1 MLLQEFF
8 TNSNYSNIIKKEDAV
23 SYGLSV
29 EMLYD
34 EDEKIPKEFKCLYIS
49 KTCDELFFVL
59 DGREYDL
66 TELCKKWDRKIS
78 AFMTF
83 GSKNKEVLRKLKY
96 NAIQIILY
104 ENPVIDR
111 SEEGSLNVTR
121 KILLPCTFKGN
132 GMIEIKDDEAVGIPF
147 YLIPAG
153 DFKVNEKFTSQLN
166 DCLPEDEK
174 GEFEFLS
181 LERKLVQK
189 RVDDNNVLKKNFIKE
204 EFDKIKEWLNTNVD
218 TIS

>member
-8 TNSNYSNIIKKEDAV
+8 TKNNYSNIIKKEDAV

-29 EMLYD
+29 GMLYD
-34 EDEKIPKEFKCLYIS
+34 EDEIIPKEFKYLYIS
-49 KTCDELFFVL
+49 KTCDELFFIL

-66 TELCKKWDRKIS
+66 TELCEKWDRKIS

-83 GSKNKEVLRKLKY
+83 GSKDKEILRKLKY

-104 ENPVIDR
+104 ESPIVDR

-132 GMIEIKDDEAVGIPF
+132 GMIEIKDDEAIGIPF

-153 DFKVNEKFTSQLN
+153 DFKVNEEFVSQLN
-166 DCLPEDEK
+166 DCFPQDK
-174 GEFEFLS
+174 RGEFEFLS
-181 LERKLVQK
+181 LERKKQK
-189 RVDDNNVLKKNFIKE
+189 RIDDNNVLRKNFRRE
-204 EFDKIKEWLNTNVD
+204 EYDKIKEWLNTNAD